1 MKQQSL
7 NLYRLIWRWH
17 FYAGVFC
24 LPLVLAL
31 SVSGAIYL
39 FKPQIDQF
47 VDQPY
52 RQLEADGVRASANE
66 HIQAALNALPGS
78 SFVNY
83 QLPQYDSDAVVVSLS
98 DQQQKMLVY
107 VHPYT
112 LKILKVVGY
121 EDQLIRQVRTFH
133 GELLAGNVGSVLVEL
148 AGCWA
153 IVLIIS
159 GLYLWWP
166 RDARGLA
173 GIVYPRLYQGGR
185 LFWRDLHAVIGLW
198 ISALVLFLLVSGL
211 PWTLVWGSAFKELRQ
226 LQLPVAAQTSE
237 HQHHPTPAASW
248 SSGRAEE
255 AAALV
260 VTAAKADLSEQLL
273 ASAAAL
279 QFSPPVML
287 AQVAND
293 PAKWKVTS
301 DNQNRMLRDSAWL
314 DASSGEVVRRED
326 FSQLPLLDRLVGIGV
341 SAHEGQLFGWFNQLL
356 GVVTAGGLVLM
367 CVSGF
372 VMWRKRKPGSSLGA
386 PPALAATANV
396 AAGKVVTAITLL
408 LALLLPVLGQS
419 LIALALIEWLL
430 LRRSAPLR
438 AWLGLRA
445 V

>member
-1 MKQQSL
+1 
-7 NLYRLIWRWH
+7 
-17 FYAGVFC
+17 
-24 LPLVLAL
+24 
-31 SVSGAIYL
+31 
-39 FKPQIDQF
+39 
-47 VDQPY
+47 
-52 RQLEADGVRASANE
+52 
-66 HIQAALNALPGS
+66 
-78 SFVNY
+78 
-83 QLPQYDSDAVVVSLS
+83 VSLS

-408 LALLLPVLGQS
+408 LALLLPVLGLS